1 MIYMFNITENAYSFF
16 SSLQIEFSKVSPGE
30 PFIIGIQNICINL
43 ITVITCFLCHAYI
56 VFAVRELSTI
66 EVG

>member
-1 MIYMFNITENAYSFF
+1 MIYMFYITAYVYSFF
-16 SSLQIEFSKVSPGE
+16 SSLQVEFSKVSPGE